1 MYYNPLKQH
10 FGTLSITH
18 IFLRPLLL
26 ASVGYIFIS
35 NLMHFHFKH
44 LHLVVLHFNKQK
56 VILFVLIS
64 PRRGQLQ
71 NLEKISKEMN
81 SLLKVGT
88 SQGSYSVKPTG
99 PKL

>member
-10 FGTLSITH
+10 LGTLSITH

-71 NLEKISKEMN
+71 NLDKISKEMN